1 MGLEF
6 WKSHGEMSLNV
17 ECTTYNE
24 EWPIAQFNKSAK
36 VCTSNA
42 LLLCALNLAPKIC
55 ICDAKLSVTF
65 L

>member
-6 WKSHGEMSLNV
+6 WKSHGEMSLTV

-24 EWPIAQFNKSAK
+24 EWPKLSLIRVLKFVQAM
-36 VCTSNA
+36 
-42 LLLCALNLAPKIC
+42 LCALNLAPKIC

-65 L
+65 M

>member
-36 VCTSNA
+36 VCTSNV
-42 LLLCALNLAPKIC
+42 LRP
-55 ICDAKLSVTF
+55 
-65 L
+65 